1 MDWLQLLYDICE
13 LCLIPLIGV
22 LTGYV
27 IKYIRTKEAAIV
39 ESVDSELGDKYV
51 AMLFDTIASCVTA
64 TTQTYVESLKKQDAF
79 DAEAQK
85 TAFNQTLNT
94 VKAVLTDEAREYL
107 SALYGDLDAF
117 IAMRIEAEVKA
128 QK

>member
-27 IKYIRTKEAAIV
+27 IKYIRTKEAALV